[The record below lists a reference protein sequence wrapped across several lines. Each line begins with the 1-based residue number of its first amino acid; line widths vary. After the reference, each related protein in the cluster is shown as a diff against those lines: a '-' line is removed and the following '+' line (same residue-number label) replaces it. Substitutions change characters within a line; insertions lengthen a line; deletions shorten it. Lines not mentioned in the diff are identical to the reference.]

1 MALIDDIREKRKDIH
16 ADSYDMSVGEIIN
29 MYKDGDLEIH
39 PEFQRFFRWTTSQ
52 KTRLIESLL
61 LNIPIP
67 PIFVSQRSDG
77 VWDVVDGL
85 QRLSSI
91 FQFVGICEDENGVV
105 MEPLVLE
112 RTKLLP
118 NLEGKKYDDPNE
130 DISFSLAE
138 QRYLKRA
145 KISFN
150 ILLTESDQSSKY
162 ELFQR
167 LNTGGTALTDQE
179 VRNCI
184 MVMTNPNLFHR
195 LSDLSHL
202 EDFINTISISD
213 KQKDERYDMEL
224 ITRFICL
231 RHSTIDEVKRASD
244 FGEFLDDRIVKLFNS
259 DDIDWNEEFDI
270 FKRTFKIIND
280 SLADQSFCKYMV
292 DKHRFRGGFNI
303 GAFEII
309 AIGLGW
315 KDGQLPPNFDL
326 MEKTKALWTKMDNDN
341 LSWSGN
347 SASGR
352 LGKTLELARKF
363 YENQV

>member
-1 MALIDDIREKRKDIH
+1 MALIEDITEKRKDIH

-39 PEFQRFFRWTTSQ
+39 PEFQRFFRWTLSQ

-91 FQFVGICEDENGVV
+91 FQFVGICKDENGAVI
-105 MEPLVLE
+105 EPLVLE
-112 RTKLLP
+112 GTKLLP
-118 NLEGKKYDDPNE
+118 NLEGKKYASPDGN
-130 DISFSLAE
+130 SFSLAE

-184 MVMTNPNLFHR
+184 MVMTNPELFNR
-195 LSDLSHL
+195 LSSLSHFV
-202 EDFINTISISD
+202 DFVNTISISD
-213 KQKDERYDMEL
+213 RLKEERYDMEL
-224 ITRFICL
+224 VTRFICL
-231 RHSTIDEVKRASD
+231 RHSTIEEVKKANDFSD
-244 FGEFLDDRIVKLFNS
+244 FLDEKIVELFNS
-259 DDIDWNEEFDI
+259 DEMNWNDEISI
-270 FKRTFKIIND
+270 FKRTFQEINT
-280 SLADQSFCKYMV
+280 SLSDQAFCKYMV
-292 DKHRFRGGFNI
+292 EKQRFRGGFNI
-303 GAFEII
+303 GSFEII
-309 AIGLGW
+309 AVGLGW
-315 KDGQLPPNFDL
+315 KNGILPQNFDL
-326 MEKTKALWTKMDNDN
+326 KTKVKGLWEQMEREH

-352 LGKTLELARKF
+352 LGKTLELAKKI
-363 YENQV
+363 YED

>member
-39 PEFQRFFRWTTSQ
+39 PEFQRFFRWTPSQ

-91 FQFVGICEDENGVV
+91 FQFVGICKDEKGRV
-105 MEPLVLE
+105 MNPLVLE
-112 RTKLLP
+112 GTKLLP
-118 NLEGKKYDDPNE
+118 NLNGKKYDDPDE
-130 DISFSLAE
+130 TFSFSPAE

-184 MVMTNPNLFHR
+184 MVMTNPKLFNA
-195 LSDLSHL
+195 LSSLSHFD
-202 EDFINTISISD
+202 DFVNTISISD
-213 KQKDERYDMEL
+213 RQKEERYDMEL
-224 ITRFICL
+224 VTRFICL
-231 RHSTIDEVKRASD
+231 RHATIDEVKKAND
-244 FGEFLDDRIVKLFNS
+244 FGNFLDDRIVELFNS
-259 DDIDWNEEFDI
+259 KDINWDEEITVFKKTFQVLNEF
-270 FKRTFKIIND
+270 
-280 SLADQSFCKYMV
+280 LADQAFCKYMV
-292 DKHRFRGGFNI
+292 DKQRYRGGFNI

-315 KDGQLPPNFDL
+315 KDGVLPDNFDL
-326 MEKTKALWTKMDNDN
+326 QDKVRALWSRMDQEN

-352 LGKTLELARKF
+352 LGKTLEMARTF
-363 YENQV
+363 YEN

>member
-1 MALIDDIREKRKDIH
+1 MALINDITEKRKYIH

-39 PEFQRFFRWTTSQ
+39 PEFQRFFRWTSSQ

-91 FQFVGICEDENGVV
+91 FQFVGICKDENGNI
-105 MEPLVLE
+105 MDPLVLE
-112 RTKLLP
+112 GTKLLP
-118 NLEGKKYDDPNE
+118 NLNGKKYDDVDE
-130 DISFSLAE
+130 SISFSSVE

-184 MVMTNPNLFHR
+184 MVMTNSKLFNR
-195 LSDLSHL
+195 LSSLSQL
-202 EDFINTISISD
+202 DDFVDTISISD
-213 KQKDERYDMEL
+213 RQKEERYDLEL
-224 ITRFICL
+224 VTRFICL
-231 RHSTIDEVKRASD
+231 RHSTLDEVKKAND
-244 FGEFLDDRIVKLFNS
+244 FGDFLDDRIVELFNS
-259 DDIDWNEEFDI
+259 EVMDWDKEIAI
-270 FKRTFKIIND
+270 FKRTFQEINA
-280 SLADQSFCKYMV
+280 SLADQAFCKYMK
-292 DKHRFRGGFNI
+292 DKKRYRGGFNI

-315 KDGQLPPNFDL
+315 KNGILPNNFNL
-326 MEKTKALWTKMDNDN
+326 QERVKEMWVYMEDKHV
-341 LSWSGN
+341 SWSGN

-352 LGKTLELARKF
+352 LGKTLELARIF
-363 YENQV
+363 YED